1 MRQSFHKEN
10 NMTERRILWCLILLI
25 LGFVLNPAMPLVR
38 AEATVPASGGDA
50 EGVRAATVLTIHG
63 TVTAVD
69 KAEKL
74 VTVQVPS
81 GQKYTLKVGNPYN
94 LDAASVGA
102 RVVVNYY
109 DSVSVRKKKAGE
121 SLPALSVNGGVV
133 TAKAGGVPGAVAE
146 EHLKAVV
153 SVVQVDKANGT
164 VTIKGADGSVETA
177 KANNPKVL
185 SHLKAG
191 DDLVIT
197 ASRATAISLDKEAG
211 K

>member
-1 MRQSFHKEN
+1 MRKEKK
-10 NMTERRILWCLILLI
+10 MRERRILWVLSVVV
-25 LGFVLNPAMPLVR
+25 LGFVLKPAMPLAR
-38 AEATVPASGGDA
+38 AEATAPASAGDT
-50 EGVRAATVLTIHG
+50 EGLRAATVLTIHG
-63 TVTAVD
+63 TVTDVD

-81 GQKYTLKVGNPYN
+81 GQKYTLKVENPYN
-94 LDAASVGA
+94 LDAASVGTG
-102 RVVVNYY
+102 VVVRYY
-109 DSVSVRKKKAGE
+109 EAVSVRKKKAGE

-146 EHLKAVV
+146 EHVNAVV
-153 SVVQVDKANGT
+153 SVVQVDKAKGT

-177 KANNPKVL
+177 KANNPEVL

-197 ASRATAISLDKEAG
+197 ASRATAISLDKEPA

>member
-1 MRQSFHKEN
+1 
-10 NMTERRILWCLILLI
+10 MTARRILWALGLLI
-25 LGFVLNPAMPLVR
+25 LGFALNPAMPSAR
-38 AEATVPASGGDA
+38 AEATASASAGDA
-50 EGVRAATVLTIHG
+50 ESLRAATVLTIHG

-81 GQKYTLKVGNPYN
+81 GEYTLKVENPVN
-94 LDAASVGA
+94 LDAATVGTG
-102 RVVVNYY
+102 VVVRYY
-109 DSVSVRKKKAGE
+109 EAVTVRKKKAGE

>member
-1 MRQSFHKEN
+1 MREL
-10 NMTERRILWCLILLI
+10 RILWVLSLVV
-25 LGFVLNPAMPLVR
+25 LGFALNPAMPLAR
-38 AEATVPASGGDA
+38 AQATAAAAAGDA
-50 EGVRAATVLTIHG
+50 EGLRAATVLTIHG

-69 KAEKL
+69 KAERL
-74 VTVQVPS
+74 VTVQVAD
-81 GQKYTLKVGNPYN
+81 GRKYTLKVDNPYN
-94 LDAASVGA
+94 LDAASVGTG
-102 RVVVNYY
+102 VVVRYY
-109 DSVSVRKKKAGE
+109 ESVTVRKKKAGE
-121 SLPALSVNGGVV
+121 SLPALSVSGGVV

-146 EHLKAVV
+146 EHLNAVV

-164 VTIKGADGSVETA
+164 VTIKGADGSIETA

-197 ASRATAISLDKEAG
+197 TSRATAISLDKEAA

>member
-1 MRQSFHKEN
+1 MK
-10 NMTERRILWCLILLI
+10 ERRILWVLSLLI
-25 LGFVLNPAMPLVR
+25 LGFAPNPMMPLAR
-38 AEATVPASGGDA
+38 AEARAPAPASGGDA
-50 EGVRAATVLTIHG
+50 ESLRAATVLTIHG

-74 VTVQVPS
+74 VTIQVPG
-81 GQKYTLKVGNPYN
+81 GQKYTLKVENPYN
-94 LDAASVGA
+94 LDAASVGTG
-102 RVVVNYY
+102 VVVRYY
-109 DSVSVRKKKAGE
+109 EAVSVRKKKAGE

-133 TAKAGGVPGAVAE
+133 TAKAGGAPGAVAE

-185 SHLKAG
+185 SQLKAG

>member
-1 MRQSFHKEN
+1 
-10 NMTERRILWCLILLI
+10 MTGRRILSVLSLLI
-25 LGFVLNPAMPLVR
+25 LGFALNPSMPLAR
-38 AEATVPASGGDA
+38 AEPTAPASAGDA
-50 EGVRAATVLTIHG
+50 ESLRAATVLTIHG

-74 VTVQVPS
+74 VTIQVS
-81 GQKYTLKVGNPYN
+81 GGQTYTLKVENPNN

-102 RVVVNYY
+102 GIVVRYY
-109 DSVSVRKKKAGE
+109 EAISVRKKKAGE
-121 SLPALSVNGGVV
+121 SLPALSVTGGVV
-133 TAKAGGVPGAVAE
+133 TARAGGVPGAVAD

-185 SHLKAG
+185 SQLKAG

-197 ASRATAISLDKEAG
+197 ASRATAISLDKEPA

>member
-1 MRQSFHKEN
+1 MKVRRSLSFLGL
-10 NMTERRILWCLILLI
+10 MI
-25 LGFVLNPAMPLVR
+25 LGFAMSPAMRLAL
-38 AEATVPASGGDA
+38 AETTAPAPASAGDA
-50 EGVRAATVLTIHG
+50 ESLRAATVLTIHG

-74 VTVQVPS
+74 VTIQVPS
-81 GQKYTLKVGNPYN
+81 GQKYTLKVENPYN
-94 LDAASVGA
+94 LDAATVGTG
-102 RVVVNYY
+102 VVVRYY
-109 DSVSVRKKKAGE
+109 EAVSVRKKKAGE
-121 SLPALSVNGGVV
+121 SLPALSVSGGVV
-133 TAKAGGVPGAVAE
+133 TAKAGGVPGAVAD

>member
-1 MRQSFHKEN
+1 ML
-10 NMTERRILWCLILLI
+10 ERRTLWALGLLI
-25 LGFVLNPAMPLVR
+25 LGFALNPAMPLAR
-38 AEATVPASGGDA
+38 AEATAPASAGDA
-50 EGVRAATVLTIHG
+50 ESLRAATVLTIHG

-74 VTVQVPS
+74 VTIQVTG
-81 GQKYTLKVGNPYN
+81 GQKYTLKVENPVN
-94 LDAASVGA
+94 LDAASVGTG
-102 RVVVNYY
+102 VVVRYY
-109 DSVSVRKKKAGE
+109 EAVSVRKKKAGE
-121 SLPALSVNGGVV
+121 SLPALSVSGGVV
-133 TAKAGGVPGAVAE
+133 TAKAGGVPGAVAD

-197 ASRATAISLDKEAG
+197 ASRATAISLDKEPA

>member
-1 MRQSFHKEN
+1 MKKRG
-10 NMTERRILWCLILLI
+10 ILLTVI
-25 LGFVLNPAMPLVR
+25 LLAFGIGLSRVVALAQTD
-38 AEATVPASGGDA
+38 ATASAGA
-50 EGVRAATVLTIHG
+50 ANSEGIRAATVLTIHG

-74 VTVQVPS
+74 VTIQVTD
-81 GQKYTLKVGNPYN
+81 GRKYTLKVDNPYN
-94 LDAASVGA
+94 LDAAKVGA
-102 RVVVNYY
+102 GVVVRYY
-109 DSVSVRKKKAGE
+109 EVVSVRKKKPGE
-121 SLPALSVNGGVV
+121 SLPSLSVTGGVV

-164 VTIKGADGSVETA
+164 VTIKGADGSIETA
-177 KANNPKVL
+177 KANNPKIL

-197 ASRATAISLDKEAG
+197 TSRATAISLDKEPA

>member
-1 MRQSFHKEN
+1 MKKQSF
-10 NMTERRILWCLILLI
+10 LAALIVMIFGVGLSSAVA
-25 LGFVLNPAMPLVR
+25 LGQADTTAPKS
-38 AEATVPASGGDA
+38 TGDT

-74 VTVQVPS
+74 VTIQVS
-81 GQKYTLKVGNPYN
+81 DGRNYTLKVDNPYN
-94 LDAASVGA
+94 LEAAKVGTG
-102 RVVVNYY
+102 VVVRYY
-109 DSVSVRKKKAGE
+109 EVVSVRKKKPGE
-121 SLPALSVNGGVV
+121 SLPSLSVSGGVV
-133 TAKAGGVPGAVAE
+133 TAKAGGTPGAVAE
-146 EHLKAVV
+146 EHLNAVV

-164 VTIKGADGSVETA
+164 VTIKGADGSIETA

-185 SHLKAG
+185 SRLKAG

-197 ASRATAISLDKEAG
+197 TSRATAISLDKEPA

>member
-1 MRQSFHKEN
+1 MLN
-10 NMTERRILWCLILLI
+10 RRILWFLSLVI
-25 LGFVLNPAMPLVR
+25 LGFALNPVTPLAR
-38 AEATVPASGGDA
+38 AEATAPISTGDT
-50 EGVRAATVLTIHG
+50 EGLRAATVLTIHG

-81 GQKYTLKVGNPYN
+81 GEKYTLKVENPVN
-94 LDAASVGA
+94 LDAASVGKG
-102 RVVVNYY
+102 VVVRYY
-109 DSVSVRKKKAGE
+109 EAVSVRKKKPGE
-121 SLPALSVNGGVV
+121 SLPALSVSGGVV

-185 SHLKAG
+185 SHLKPG

-197 ASRATAISLDKEAG
+197 ASRATAISLDKESA

>member
-1 MRQSFHKEN
+1 MRGG
-10 NMTERRILWCLILLI
+10 RILWVLSLVI
-25 LGFVLNPAMPLVR
+25 LGFGLNPAMPLAR
-38 AEATVPASGGDA
+38 AEATPSASAGDT
-50 EGVRAATVLTIHG
+50 EGLRAATVLTIHG
-63 TVTAVD
+63 TVTDVD

-74 VTVQVPS
+74 VTIQVPN
-81 GQKYTLKVGNPYN
+81 GRKYTLKVENPHN
-94 LDAASVGA
+94 LEAASVGA
-102 RVVVNYY
+102 RIVVRYY
-109 DSVSVRKKKAGE
+109 DAVSVRKKKAGE
-121 SLPALSVNGGVV
+121 SLPALSVNSGVV
-133 TAKAGGVPGAVAE
+133 TARAGGVPGAVAE
-146 EHLKAVV
+146 EKVNAVV

-197 ASRATAISLDKEAG
+197 ASRATAISLDKEPA